1 MRKEFDYFMPTQVV
15 FGNGC
20 INQVGET
27 IKKYGIH
34 KPCLITDPFLAETP
48 FGKKIITGI
57 SRVKVFTEV
66 EVNPG
71 IRSVNACAEKIKDWG
86 CDGIVAL
93 GGGSSMDTAK
103 AASVCALSGESIQK
117 YLDGNP
123 EKMEIENTLPV
134 IAIPTTAGT
143 GSEVSQYYVITDEK
157 SLRKDSIT
165 SEHIYPKVS
174 IVDPMLTA
182 GLPAKLTIATGL
194 DVLSH
199 AMESMFSKI
208 RNSFTE
214 ILALEAIRTVF
225 QWMPV
230 CVKEPDNIEAR
241 GEMAFASTLAGIAM
255 SHCCGTLPH
264 GLGCPLSGHF
274 GVPHG
279 LAVGVLQR
287 HGILSMGH
295 TCDAEC
301 QRIVSFI
308 NPEEGCKKEEAREK
322 LVQMVDG
329 LFDTIGCEKDLK
341 EYHLDAEGI
350 ERMVEDAA
358 VHGCT
363 GLHPVAI
370 TKEDIRNIY
379 YDVKG

>member
-143 GSEVSQYYVITDEK
+143 GSEVSQYAVITDEK
-157 SLRKDSIT
+157 S
-165 SEHIYPKVS
+165 Y
-174 IVDPMLTA
+174 
-182 GLPAKLTIATGL
+182 
-194 DVLSH
+194 
-199 AMESMFSKI
+199 F
-208 RNSFTE
+208 
-214 ILALEAIRTVF
+214 
-225 QWMPV
+225 
-230 CVKEPDNIEAR
+230 
-241 GEMAFASTLAGIAM
+241 
-255 SHCCGTLPH
+255 
-264 GLGCPLSGHF
+264 
-274 GVPHG
+274 
-279 LAVGVLQR
+279 
-287 HGILSMGH
+287 
-295 TCDAEC
+295 
-301 QRIVSFI
+301 
-308 NPEEGCKKEEAREK
+308 
-322 LVQMVDG
+322 
-329 LFDTIGCEKDLK
+329 
-341 EYHLDAEGI
+341 
-350 ERMVEDAA
+350 
-358 VHGCT
+358 
-363 GLHPVAI
+363 
-370 TKEDIRNIY
+370 
-379 YDVKG
+379 